1 MLNRYPL
8 WKYLLI
14 AVVLIIGTIYALPNL
29 YPEEPA
35 VQISGQGETQL
46 TRQDLDRALAVLDQ
60 AGISVKRGEMTED
73 SRSALIRLNDINQQ
87 AHAKEL
93 VDHTLGSNYVTALNL
108 ADATPTWLRAV
119 GGAPMRLGLDLR
131 GGVHFMLDVDMP
143 AAVDQRLNAHAGLI
157 RQLLRDDNLRTLR
170 NKVENGQ
177 IVLSFTSEDDLN
189 QAKDLITSKFSNV
202 QSYTLTSEPRGRGV
216 ALVMALKP
224 SAIQDLQNYA
234 IEQNLATLRNRVNE
248 LGVSEPI
255 VQRVG
260 DNRIMVEL
268 PGIQDTAAAK
278 RVVGATANLEFRL
291 AARQDAAATDT
302 EVVPFRGH
310 PERPGAQL
318 MRDVIVTGDQVSNA
332 SVGMDENGQ
341 PSVSIE
347 LDSAGGSEMARATQN
362 NIHNAMAVIYIEH
375 KSDAIASGADA
386 DAQRHTR
393 TERGIISLATIQ
405 SKLGSKFQITGLHAS
420 GEAQELSLLLRSGSL
435 AAPIY
440 FSEEST
446 IGPSLGQQ
454 NIDRGIMSV
463 GVALVMLIIFMILR
477 YKGFGVI
484 ATVAL
489 IANLVLL
496 LAMMS
501 LLHGTLTL
509 PGIAGIVLALAMAVD
524 GNVLIFERIR
534 EEQRTQ
540 LAPLQA
546 IQAGYD
552 RALTSIVDSQL
563 TTLLVALILFKI
575 GTGPV
580 KGFAVTTAI
589 GIITSVFTSVTLSR
603 ALTHLAY
610 GYRRSLKRLWI

>member
-14 AVVLIIGTIYALPNL
+14 AVVLIVGTIYALPNL

-35 VQISGQGETQL
+35 IQISGQGETQV
-46 TRQDLDRALAVLDQ
+46 TRQDLDRSIDALRQ
-60 AGISVKRGEMTED
+60 AGIDVKRGEMAENN
-73 SRSALIRLNDINQQ
+73 RSALIRLNNITQQ
-87 AHAKEL
+87 PQAKDL
-93 VDHTLGSNYVTALNL
+93 VDQLLGDNYVTALNL
-108 ADATPTWLRAV
+108 ADTTPAWLRAV
-119 GGAPMRLGLDLR
+119 GASPMRLGLDLR

-143 AAVDQRLNAHAGLI
+143 AAINQRLNTHTGLI

-170 NKVENGQ
+170 NKVDNGQ
-177 IVLSFTSEDDLN
+177 IEISFTSEDDLN
-189 QAKDLITSKFSNV
+189 QAKNLITSKFGDSRD
-202 QSYTLTSEPRGRGV
+202 YTLTSEPRGRGI
-216 ALVMALKP
+216 ALIMTPKT
-224 SAIQDLQNYA
+224 SAVQELQNYA
-234 IEQNLATLRNRVNE
+234 IEQNLTTLRNRVNE
-248 LGVSEPI
+248 LGLSEPI
-255 VQRVG
+255 IQRVG

-278 RVVGATANLEFRL
+278 RIVGATANLEFRL
-291 AARQDAAATDT
+291 AATPETPANDT
-302 EVVPFRGH
+302 EVIPFRGQ
-310 PERPGAQL
+310 PDRQGTPL
-318 MRDVIVTGDQVSNA
+318 MRDVIITGDQVSSAN
-332 SVGMDENGQ
+332 VGMDQNGH
-341 PSVSIE
+341 PTVSIQ
-347 LDSAGGSEMARATQN
+347 LDSMGGNEMSRATYN
-362 NIHNAMAVIYIEH
+362 HVGHAMAVVYIEH
-375 KSDAIASGADA
+375 KSDAKVDA
-386 DAQRHTR
+386 EGQRHTR

-405 SKLGSKFQITGLHAS
+405 SKLGSQFQISGLHSAT
-420 GEAQELSLLLRSGSL
+420 EAQELSLLLRSGSL

-440 FSEEST
+440 FSEENT

-477 YKGFGVI
+477 YKGFGII

-496 LAMMS
+496 LALMS
-501 LLHGTLTL
+501 LLGSTLTL

-534 EEQRTQ
+534 EEQRTN
-540 LAPLQA
+540 LTPLQA

-552 RALTSIVDSQL
+552 RALTSIIDSQL

>member
-14 AVVLIIGTIYALPNL
+14 AVVLIVGTIYALPNL

-46 TRQDLDRALAVLDQ
+46 TRQDLDRAVAVLDQ
-60 AGISVKRGEMTED
+60 AGISVKRGEMSAD
-73 SRSALIRLNDINQQ
+73 NRSALIRLNSISQQ

-93 VDHTLGSNYVTALNL
+93 VDHELGDNYVTALNL
-108 ADATPTWLRAV
+108 ADATPAWLRAV
-119 GGAPMRLGLDLR
+119 GGAPMSLGLDLR

-143 AAVDQRLNAHAGLI
+143 AAVDQRLNTHAGLI

-177 IVLSFTSEDDLN
+177 IVMSFTSEDDLN
-189 QAKDLITSKFSNV
+189 QAKSLITSKFSDAQN
-202 QSYTLTSEPRGRGV
+202 YTFTTEQRGRGV
-216 ALVMALKP
+216 ALTMALKP
-224 SAIQDLQNYA
+224 SALQDLQNYA
-234 IEQNLATLRNRVNE
+234 IEQNLTTLRNRVNE
-248 LGVSEPI
+248 LGVSEPT

-278 RVVGATANLEFRL
+278 RVVGATANLEFRM
-291 AARQDAAATDT
+291 AATQETSAADT
-302 EVVPFRGH
+302 EVIPFRNKTEH
-310 PERPGAQL
+310 REAPL
-318 MRDVIVTGDQVSNA
+318 MRDVIVTGDQVSSA
-332 SVGMDENGQ
+332 SVGVDQNGR
-341 PSVSIE
+341 PSVSIQ
-347 LDSAGGSEMARATQN
+347 LDSAGGKEMSRATQSN
-362 NIHNAMAVIYIEH
+362 VGNAMAVIYIEH
-375 KSDAIASGADA
+375 KSDAVTGAEG

-405 SKLGSKFQITGLHAS
+405 SQLSDKFQITGLRSAS
-420 GEAQELSLLLRSGSL
+420 EAQELSLLLRSGSL

-463 GVALVMLIIFMILR
+463 GVAIALLIFFMILR
-477 YKGFGVI
+477 YKGFGII
-484 ATVAL
+484 ATLAL
-489 IANLVLL
+489 IANLALL
-496 LAMMS
+496 LALMS
-501 LLHGTLTL
+501 LMGATLTM

-610 GYRRSLKRLWI
+610 GYRRTLKRLWI

>member
-14 AVVLIIGTIYALPNL
+14 AVVLIVGTIYALPNL

-46 TRQDLDRALAVLDQ
+46 TRQDLDRAVAVLDQ
-60 AGISVKRGEMTED
+60 AGINVKRGEMSAD
-73 SRSALIRLNDINQQ
+73 NRSALIRLNAISQQ

-93 VDHTLGSNYVTALNL
+93 VDHTLGENYVTALNL
-108 ADATPTWLRAV
+108 ADATPAWLRAV

-143 AAVDQRLNAHAGLI
+143 AAVDQRLNTHAGLI
-157 RQLLRDDNLRTLR
+157 RQMLRDDNLRTLR

-177 IVLSFTSEDDLN
+177 IVLSFTSDDDLN
-189 QAKDLITSKFSNV
+189 QAKNLITSKFSDSQN
-202 QSYTLTSEPRGRGV
+202 YTLTSEPRGRGV
-216 ALVMALKP
+216 ALIMALKA
-224 SAIQDLQNYA
+224 SSVQELQNYA

-248 LGVSEPI
+248 LGVSEPV

-278 RVVGATANLEFRL
+278 RVVGATANLEFRM
-291 AARQDAAATDT
+291 AATQDAATTDT
-302 EVVPFRGH
+302 ETLPFRGH
-310 PERPGAQL
+310 PERQGAPL
-318 MRDVIVTGDQVSNA
+318 MRDVIVTGDQVSSA
-332 SVGMDENGQ
+332 SVGMDQNGR
-341 PSVSIE
+341 PSVSIQ
-347 LDSAGGSEMARATQN
+347 LDSTGGKEMSRATQSN
-362 NIHNAMAVIYIEH
+362 VGNAMAVIYIEH
-375 KSDAIASGADA
+375 KSDAVASDGEADG
-386 DAQRHTR
+386 QRHTR

-405 SKLGSKFQITGLHAS
+405 SQLSDKFQITGLRSAS
-420 GEAQELSLLLRSGSL
+420 EAQELSLLLRSGSL

-454 NIDRGIMSV
+454 NIDRGVLSV
-463 GVALVMLIIFMILR
+463 GVALAMLIVFMVLR
-477 YKGFGVI
+477 YKGFGII
-484 ATVAL
+484 ATLAL
-489 IANLVLL
+489 LANLALL
-496 LAMMS
+496 LALMS
-501 LLHGTLTL
+501 LMGATLTM